1 MSAKLNSYV
10 SLHGFTAADKRS
22 CVLWVK
28 HVNGRIKEK
37 DRRDDLRVVCSSDTY
52 SSSSEAS
59 SWVSGRTERAG
70 TLRPGR
76 SGRRQLR
83 SLARDRTLRHAHPG
97 NLGAG
102 SRRRAVINQGPERRQ
117 VNGRGGERTKVMGRD
132 TEERDRESGGG
143 REGEL
148 RFYSPNH
155 IHLLPNPLF
164 FPSLSNLFIL
174 GLFLLCE
181 LFTHSVMDD

>member
-52 SSSSEAS
+52 STSSEAS

-76 SGRRQLR
+76 SGCRQLR

-143 REGEL
+143 REGGRAQVL
-148 RFYSPNH
+148 LSKPHSSPAKPPFLPLPLKSIYSGT
-155 IHLLPNPLF
+155 ISPLWT
-164 FPSLSNLFIL
+164 L
-174 GLFLLCE
+174 
-181 LFTHSVMDD
+181 HS